1 MLLANIRAMTRDART
16 GFTLVELMVVVAII
30 GILTAI
36 AIPNL
41 SQAIERA
48 RQRRTMSDMR
58 SVANAI
64 SSYGVDWAQVPQ
76 LGSGLVT
83 EILPYISP
91 TYLRKKP
98 TDDGWQNPLHYS
110 GVGLDYTVWS
120 YGRDGVQQ
128 SPLVMGGTTNFD
140 ADIVLA
146 NGIFVQWPEGM
157 QVK

>member
-1 MLLANIRAMTRDART
+1 MRRPRA
-16 GFTLVELMVVVAII
+16 GFTLVELMIVVAII

-36 AIPNL
+36 AVPNL

-58 SVANAI
+58 SIANAV
-64 SSYGVDWAQVPQ
+64 SSYGVDWVFVP
-76 LGSGLVT
+76 LLSDGTVE

-98 TDDGWQNPLHYS
+98 TDDAWNNPIRYN
-110 GVGLDYTVWS
+110 GEGLDYTLWS
-120 YGRDGVQQ
+120 FARDGVKQ
-128 SPLVMGGTTNFD
+128 SPLAQGGTTSFD
-140 ADIVLA
+140 SDIVLV